1 MEIDA
6 TDRKILN
13 MLLEGNNPRYK
24 DIAKPLGIT
33 IGTVHNR
40 IMAMEANGIISKI
53 VPVVNSKSLG
63 YDVVALINI
72 SIKGGHLEKIEQ
84 KFARHKNVC
93 SVYDVT
99 GDFDSL
105 IIAKFKD
112 TSELN
117 AFVKK
122 LLAEEYVTRTN
133 TSLIL
138 NIVKE
143 SVSPGMIE

>member
-1 MEIDA
+1 MDA
-6 TDRKILN
+6 TDKKILN
-13 MLLEGNNPRYK
+13 ILLEGKSPKYK
-24 DIAKPLGIT
+24 EIAKQLGIT

-40 IMAMEANGIISKI
+40 IKAMESGGIILRT
-53 VPVVNSKSLG
+53 VPVVNTNKLG

-72 SIKGGHLEKIEQ
+72 SIKGGHLEKLEQ

-105 IIAKFKD
+105 IIGKFKD

-122 LLAEEYVTRTN
+122 ILAEEYVVRTN

-138 NIVKE
+138 NAVKE